1 MNFCLTI
8 SARKSFLTDLV
19 IRTNEDLKILA
30 TWTRSRYSVG
40 TLVYSGTRG
49 TLALW
54 HSRKLRNSGTQVTGA
69 LKGLSNSRHLDS

>member
-49 TLALW
+49 TLALKETKKFG
-54 HSRKLRNSGTQVTGA
+54 HSSY
-69 LKGLSNSRHLDS
+69 LST

>member
-49 TLALW
+49 TLALKETKKFG
-54 HSRKLRNSGTQVTGA
+54 HSSYWST
-69 LKGLSNSRHLDS
+69 